1 MILGITV
8 CVALFIIALWMHKN
22 SHKSIKAFE
31 YEEEQPGDLGSFE
44 HSKVKTTMIEETDF
58 DKEQRYLEWLNKNKE
73 EYDNKRKSNKTKK

>member
-8 CVALFIIALWMHKN
+8 CVALFTIALWMHKN

-31 YEEEQPGDLGSFE
+31 YEEEQPGDIGSFE
-44 HSKVKTTMIEETDF
+44 HSRVKVVREDDDLEREE
-58 DKEQRYLEWLNKNKE
+58 RYLSWLEKNKE